1 MGELLRKN
9 GRMKNTGL
17 NFRHLYYFW
26 VVAKEGS
33 VTRAAERL
41 DVAVQTISAQ
51 LSLLEQAIGKA
62 LLAPQGRR
70 LVLTEA
76 GRTALAYADQIFL
89 LGEQMQDALATSD
102 LDQTMRLTV
111 GISDSLPKLIAS
123 RLLEA
128 ALRLPQ
134 RVKLVCY
141 EDNFESL
148 LGDLSVHKLD
158 VVLTDRPV
166 PSGTNLRVFS
176 HLLGESDITL
186 FGVPALA
193 KNFRATFPASLN
205 GAPLLLPTRN
215 NAIRGRIEQWLEANE
230 LRPNVVGEFDDNAL
244 LNTFGRSGLG
254 LFPAPSALAL
264 DVEQQFGAVP
274 VGELP
279 QVREQFY
286 AISNER
292 KIKHPAVDAILSAIP
307 S

>member
-1 MGELLRKN
+1 
-9 GRMKNTGL
+9 MKATGL

-51 LSLLEQAIGKA
+51 LSLLEKSIGKS

-70 LVLTEA
+70 LVLTDA
-76 GRTALAYADQIFL
+76 GRMALGYADQIFL
-89 LGEQMQDALATSD
+89 LGEQMQEALAGSERD
-102 LDQTMRLTV
+102 RSMRLTV

-128 ALRLPQ
+128 ALRLPE
-134 RVKLVCY
+134 RVKLVCF
-141 EDNFESL
+141 EDRFETL

-166 PSGTNLRVFS
+166 PSGTALRVFS
-176 HLLGESDITL
+176 HLLGESDIML
-186 FGVPALA
+186 FGVQELA
-193 KNFRATFPASLN
+193 QRYREAFPASLN

-215 NAIRGRIEQWLEANE
+215 NAIRGRIDHWFEAHD
-230 LRPNVVGEFDDNAL
+230 LRPDVVGEFDDNAL

-254 LFPAPSALAL
+254 LFPAPSALAS
-264 DVEQQFGAVP
+264 DVAEQFGAVP
-274 VGELP
+274 VGELSL
-279 QVREQFY
+279 VREQFY

-292 KIKHPAVDAILSAIP
+292 KIKHPAIEAILSAIHGKVFGMARRG
-307 S
+307 

>member
-1 MGELLRKN
+1 
-9 GRMKNTGL
+9 MKTTGL

-51 LSLLEQAIGKA
+51 LALLEQSVGKV

-70 LVLTEA
+70 LTLTEA
-76 GRTALAYADQIFL
+76 GRLALGYADQIFL
-89 LGEQMQDALATSD
+89 LGEQMQDALASD
-102 LDQTMRLTV
+102 VDGTMRLTV

-128 ALRLPQ
+128 ALRMQQ
-134 RVKLVCY
+134 RVRLVCH
-141 EDNFESL
+141 EGNFEAL

-176 HLLGESDITL
+176 HSLGDSELTL
-186 FGVPALA
+186 FGVPELA
-193 KNFRATFPASLN
+193 QEYRPNFPRSLN

-215 NAIRGRIEQWLEANE
+215 NAIRGRIDHWFEAHE
-230 LRPNVVGEFDDNAL
+230 LRPDVVGEFDDNAL
-244 LNTFGRSGLG
+244 LNTFGQRGLG
-254 LFPAPSALAL
+254 LFPAPLALAS
-264 DVEQQFGAVP
+264 DVKKQFGAVP
-274 VGELP
+274 VGALSG
-279 QVREQFY
+279 VREQFY

-307 S
+307 G

>member
-89 LGEQMQDALATSD
+89 LGEQMQDALAASD

-193 KNFRATFPASLN
+193 KNFRATFPVSLN

-215 NAIRGRIEQWLEANE
+215 NAIRGRIEQWLEAND

-307 S
+307 G